1 MDRDSS
7 AARMTHGIAGPLP
20 VGSRP
25 VGRSAIIAATAA
37 AVLLLAGCAHVGR
50 LQNMGHTVSP
60 VLADSTEP
68 EEEERARERTPLRPL
83 FGDTLIGLMPGTADS
98 TRRFLGRLRDGYTA
112 DTLNI
117 ILCGDNRPGY
127 RVSRLNPEILRIR
140 QGLSLNPIKFLRGLI
155 NIPWAIAKG
164 LYPDLALIRELPA
177 LIRHMPKWS
186 REHQVINA
194 VMVKV
199 DSLHAHG
206 QNVAA
211 VINTGDLVYNGQYPA
226 HWERFL
232 RITQPLTSRVPYFP
246 IAGNHERTDTV
257 DGVENWRI
265 ATGLPVGGDR
275 LYYCFDSADGW
286 VRFIALDSNPFVDP
300 RGRWTREVGIKYSE
314 EEFAWLVD
322 RVKEHNGPVMVLMHN
337 PPFSVSA
344 HRMEWQRDAV
354 LIERRERMVKAL
366 HEAGIAI
373 LASGHEHSYQR
384 ALLTWPDAVLVV
396 IISAGGGAPLHPIPP
411 PAESAR
417 LFSEYKVAGS
427 VVKPEN
433 VFTSQVFN
441 FTHLRL
447 WFGGGDLYTYAV
459 DRKSNAT
466 LIDKVQVDLGRYG
479 IPKIDQHKLIVPP
492 STGPAETMKPAASV
506 PTAPA
511 ATAVDSTSASKRL
524 LSKPPPSAPQKRKR
538 ISAAKR
544 DSVSVDARRP
554 STPPPAKGRP

>member
-1 MDRDSS
+1 M
-7 AARMTHGIAGPLP
+7 
-20 VGSRP
+20 
-25 VGRSAIIAATAA
+25 A
-37 AVLLLAGCAHVGR
+37 AVVIALAGCAHIGH
-50 LQNMGHTVSP
+50 LQNVGYTVSP
-60 VLADSTEP
+60 VLSDSTDRDE
-68 EEEERARERTPLRPL
+68 RERGHLGTQLRPL
-83 FGDTLIGLMPGTADS
+83 FGDTLIGLVPGTADS
-98 TRRFLGRLRDGYTA
+98 SRRFLGRLRDGYTV

-127 RVSRLNPEILRIR
+127 RLSRLNPDLLTIR
-140 QGLSLNPIKFLRGLI
+140 QGLSLNPIKLLRGLI
-155 NIPWAIAKG
+155 TIPWLVVKG
-164 LYPDLALIRELPA
+164 LYPDFALIREIPA
-177 LIRHMPKWS
+177 LIEHMPKWS
-186 REHQVINA
+186 REHQVVSA
-194 VMVKV
+194 MMVKI

-211 VINTGDLVYNGQYPA
+211 VINTGDLVENGQYPA

-257 DGVENWRI
+257 DGIENWRA

-300 RGRWTREVGIKYSE
+300 GGHWTREVQIKYSE
-314 EEFAWLVD
+314 EEFTWLVA

-344 HRMEWQRDAV
+344 HRMEWQKDTV
-354 LIERRERMVKAL
+354 LIERRERMVRSL
-366 HEAGIAI
+366 HDAGISI

-396 IISAGGGAPLHPIPP
+396 IVSAGGGAPLHPIPP
-411 PAESAR
+411 PAESAQ

-459 DRKSNAT
+459 DQNSNAT
-466 LIDKVQVDLGRYG
+466 LIDKVAIDLNRYG
-479 IPKIDQHKLIVPP
+479 IPKIDQHKVPLP
-492 STGPAETMKPAASV
+492 PAKGPAEVMKPAASM
-506 PTAPA
+506 PNMPA
-511 ATAVDSTSASKRL
+511 GAKVDSTAASERL
-524 LSKPPPSAPQKRKR
+524 LSKPPPSRQPKRKAT
-538 ISAAKR
+538 STGHR
-544 DSVSVDARRP
+544 DSVSVHPPLP
-554 STPPPAKGRP
+554 STPAPGKRPPG